1 MYKRIAVAIVAAI
14 GTVRAQAPAKD
25 PGSLTFEVASVKP
38 SRPGG
43 SVGGIHPAH
52 GGERY
57 LASNAPLKMFITA
70 AYRIKADQVVGGPG
84 WIDSDLFDME
94 AKAEK
99 PSRIEDLHTMLKNL
113 MAERFHLQFHYE
125 TKELPVYV
133 LTVDKGGA
141 KLTPHEAQSAGDP
154 SIDPSSEKP
163 LHRKLKMTSV
173 TMDYFAYGLGTFM
186 DRPVIDQ
193 TGIKGGYDFALAY
206 TMDLPPGVSEG
217 AMVNGAPLDTSGP
230 TIFEALRQQLGLRLE
245 SRKGPVQ
252 IIVID
257 QVEKPSEN

>member
-1 MYKRIAVAIVAAI
+1 MCQRIAVAITAALWLA
-14 GTVRAQAPAKD
+14 RAQAPSND
-25 PGSLTFEVASVKP
+25 TGSLRFEVASVKP

-43 SVGGIHPAH
+43 TVGGIHPAQ

-57 LASNAPLKMFITA
+57 LANNAPLKMFITT
-70 AYRIKADQVVGGPG
+70 AYRMKAGQVVGGPG

-99 PSRIEDLHTMLKNL
+99 PSSIEDLHTMLKNL
-113 MAERFHLQFHYE
+113 IAERFHLQLHYE
-125 TKELPVYV
+125 TKDLPVYV
-133 LTVDKGGA
+133 LTVDSGGA
-141 KLTPHEAQSAGDP
+141 KLTPHEAQNAGGP
-154 SIDPSSEKP
+154 SIVPSSEKP
-163 LHRKLKMTSV
+163 LHRKMKMTAV

-186 DRPVIDQ
+186 DRSVIDQ

-206 TMDLPPGVSEG
+206 TMDLPPGVSES
-217 AMVNGAPLDTSGP
+217 AIVNGAPLDTSGP

-245 SRKGPVQ
+245 PRKGPVR

-257 QVEKPSEN
+257 HVEKPSEN